1 MSEHEPAPIRVST
14 IIPVYNGS
22 ATVAQAIDSALAQD
36 FDGQEIIVVNDG
48 STDNTAEVLA
58 GYGDRIRMIHQANAG
73 VSSARNA
80 GAAIARG
87 EYLALLDADDVW
99 LPHHLKSSVTA
110 LDADRAAVLCCSG
123 FIPIEHGERMP
134 AIYIERSPSLDELL
148 RTGTGMLPSAIVMRA
163 ASFVSCG
170 GFESRLFYFEDLY
183 LWLLMREQGEFRCVH
198 ETHFFYRQPPFADRA
213 EKYEAGRK
221 PFIRLIRE
229 RYGTVAETMVAEVNR
244 NAAQSLLQKA
254 LLRLDARDLAGAL
267 RYAWRSF
274 RIRPV
279 LIFELGLAGRIFRIR
294 NLRRVTRK
302 MDAN

>member
-170 GFESRLFYFEDLY
+170 GLSPDYFILKTSICGCLCESRENSVACTRRTFFTGSRRSRIAPRNTRRAASHLF
-183 LWLLMREQGEFRCVH
+183 
-198 ETHFFYRQPPFADRA
+198 A
-213 EKYEAGRK
+213 
-221 PFIRLIRE
+221 
-229 RYGTVAETMVAEVNR
+229 
-244 NAAQSLLQKA
+244 
-254 LLRLDARDLAGAL
+254 
-267 RYAWRSF
+267 
-274 RIRPV
+274 
-279 LIFELGLAGRIFRIR
+279 
-294 NLRRVTRK
+294 
-302 MDAN
+302 